1 MNKDNAISIV
11 MGLLVGFI
19 VGYVLHDVMV
29 AHQPL
34 RRLPGEGAV
43 VTSASAPGAPGADT
57 GGGPAPDDAAAAAG
71 GSSPA
76 GEEAGAAA
84 GSLGA
89 VGGGTGGA
97 TGGGAASGAGGVG
110 APAGSAPPAM
120 AAVQQLRD
128 YVATH
133 PKDADAVLK
142 LANLN
147 FDINNW
153 SRARDLYTQY
163 LGLRDPNP
171 DVLTD
176 LGTCYR
182 QLHQFDRAL
191 EQFHRAEQVAPGH
204 WKSRF
209 AEVVVLAFDL
219 NQGAAADQAFGR
231 LQALAPGQPEVAQLG
246 AALQRRR
253 AGGAAGSASG
263 TGGGR

>member
-1 MNKDNAISIV
+1 VNKDNAISVV

-43 VTSASAPGAPGADT
+43 VTSAAAPDAENGSGAPGAPPEDAAAGSAAGGSSAAGAA
-57 GGGPAPDDAAAAAG
+57 GGGAAGAGGGAAAG
-71 GSSPA
+71 GSP
-76 GEEAGAAA
+76 
-84 GSLGA
+84 
-89 VGGGTGGA
+89 
-97 TGGGAASGAGGVG
+97 
-110 APAGSAPPAM
+110 PPAM

-147 FDINNW
+147 FDINNFG
-153 SRARDLYTQY
+153 RAKDLYTQY
-163 LGLRDPNP
+163 LGLRGPNA

-182 QLHQFDRAL
+182 QLHQFDSAL
-191 EQFHRAEQVAPGH
+191 AQFRRAEELAPGH

-219 NQGAAADQAFGR
+219 NQNAAADQAFGR

-246 AALQRRR
+246 AALQRRHAAGTAG
-253 AGGAAGSASG
+253 AGGGASG

>member
-1 MNKDNAISIV
+1 VTKDNAISV
-11 MGLLVGFI
+11 AMGLLLGFI

-43 VTSASAPGAPGADT
+43 VTSAAAPDAENG
-57 GGGPAPDDAAAAAG
+57 GGGPADDAAGGSPAAGAAG
-71 GSSPA
+71 GSSA
-76 GEEAGAAA
+76 AGAEGGAGGDLAGGAA
-84 GSLGA
+84 G
-89 VGGGTGGA
+89 
-97 TGGGAASGAGGVG
+97 ASGAGGGG
-110 APAGSAPPAM
+110 APGGSAPPAM
-120 AAVQQLRD
+120 AAIQQLRD
-128 YVATH
+128 YVASH

-147 FDINNW
+147 FDISNW
-153 SRARDLYTQY
+153 GRARDLYTQY
-163 LGLRDPNP
+163 VGLRGPNP

-182 QLHQFDRAL
+182 QLHQFDTAL
-191 EQFHRAEQVAPGH
+191 AQFRQAEALAPAH

-219 NQGAAADQAFGR
+219 NQTAAADQAFGR
-231 LQALAPGQPEVAQLG
+231 LQAMAPGQPEVAQLG

-253 AGGAAGSASG
+253 GAGTAGGGGASG

>member
-1 MNKDNAISIV
+1 MNKDNAISVV

-43 VTSASAPGAPGADT
+43 VTSAAAPDAENAAGAPGAP
-57 GGGPAPDDAAAAAG
+57 PDDAGAAAA

-76 GEEAGAAA
+76 GAAGGGVGGDPAAGAA
-84 GSLGA
+84 
-89 VGGGTGGA
+89 
-97 TGGGAASGAGGVG
+97 GAAGAAPGGS
-110 APAGSAPPAM
+110 PPPAM

-147 FDINNW
+147 FDINNFG
-153 SRARDLYTQY
+153 RAKDLYTQY
-163 LGLRDPNP
+163 LGLRGPNA

-182 QLHQFDRAL
+182 QLHQFDSAL
-191 EQFHRAEQVAPGH
+191 AQFRRAEELAPGH

-219 NQGAAADQAFGR
+219 NQTAAADQAFGR

-253 AGGAAGSASG
+253 SAGTTGAGGGASG

>member
-1 MNKDNAISIV
+1 VNKDNAISVV

-43 VTSASAPGAPGADT
+43 VTSAAAPGAGPEN
-57 GGGPAPDDAAAAAG
+57 GGGAPPDDAASAAG

-76 GEEAGAAA
+76 GEEGGAAA
-84 GSLGA
+84 GSAGA
-89 VGGGTGGA
+89 ADAGA
-97 TGGGAASGAGGVG
+97 GGGGAPGGS
-110 APAGSAPPAM
+110 PAPAM

-163 LGLRDPNP
+163 LGLRGPNP

-182 QLHQFDRAL
+182 QLRQFDRAL
-191 EQFHRAEQVAPGH
+191 EQFRRAEQLAPGH

-219 NQGAAADQAFGR
+219 DQGAAADQAFGR

-253 AGGAAGSASG
+253 SPGAGGAAGSSSG

>member
-1 MNKDNAISIV
+1 VNKDNAISVV

-43 VTSASAPGAPGADT
+43 VTSAAAPDAENAGGGAGAPADDA
-57 GGGPAPDDAAAAAG
+57 GAAAAAG
-71 GSSPA
+71 GGSA
-76 GEEAGAAA
+76 AGADGGAA
-84 GSLGA
+84 G
-89 VGGGTGGA
+89 GGA
-97 TGGGAASGAGGVG
+97 TGAGGGGAAGGS
-110 APAGSAPPAM
+110 PPPAM

-147 FDINNW
+147 FDINNFG
-153 SRARDLYTQY
+153 RAKDLYTQY
-163 LGLRDPNP
+163 VGLRGPNP

-182 QLHQFDRAL
+182 QLRQFDSAL
-191 EQFHRAEQVAPGH
+191 AQFRHAEELAPAH

-219 NQGAAADQAFGR
+219 NQTAAADQAFGR

-253 AGGAAGSASG
+253 AGGAAG

>member
-1 MNKDNAISIV
+1 MNKDNAISVV

-43 VTSASAPGAPGADT
+43 VPSAAAPDAENGGGAPA
-57 GGGPAPDDAAAAAG
+57 DDAAAAAAAG
-71 GSSPA
+71 G
-76 GEEAGAAA
+76 GAAA
-84 GSLGA
+84 GADGGA
-89 VGGGTGGA
+89 AAGGGGTA
-97 TGGGAASGAGGVG
+97 GGGGGTAAGGS
-110 APAGSAPPAM
+110 PPPAM

-147 FDINNW
+147 FDINNFG
-153 SRARDLYTQY
+153 RAKDLYTQY
-163 LGLRDPNP
+163 LGLRGPNA

-182 QLHQFDRAL
+182 QLRQFDTAL
-191 EQFHRAEQVAPGH
+191 AQFRHAEELAPGH

-219 NQGAAADQAFGR
+219 NQTAAADQAFGR
-231 LQALAPGQPEVAQLG
+231 LQAMAPGQPEVAQLG

-253 AGGAAGSASG
+253 AGGAAGAGGGANG

>member
-1 MNKDNAISIV
+1 VNKDNAISVV

-43 VTSASAPGAPGADT
+43 VTSAA
-57 GGGPAPDDAAAAAG
+57 APDA
-71 GSSPA
+71 
-76 GEEAGAAA
+76 E
-84 GSLGA
+84 
-89 VGGGTGGA
+89 
-97 TGGGAASGAGGVG
+97 TGGGAAGAPPEDAAAGSAAGGGSPASAAGGGAAGAGGG
-110 APAGSAPPAM
+110 APAGGSPPPAM

-147 FDINNW
+147 FDINNFG
-153 SRARDLYTQY
+153 RAKDLYSQY
-163 LGLRDPNP
+163 LGLRGPNA

-182 QLHQFDRAL
+182 QLHQFDSAL
-191 EQFHRAEQVAPGH
+191 AQFRRAEELAPGH

-219 NQGAAADQAFGR
+219 NQNAAADQAFGR

-253 AGGAAGSASG
+253 AAGTAGAGGGASG

>member
-1 MNKDNAISIV
+1 MNKDNAISVV

-43 VTSASAPGAPGADT
+43 VTSAAAPNAGDGSGGAGAPA
-57 GGGPAPDDAAAAAG
+57 DDAGATAAAG
-71 GSSPA
+71 GGGFAA
-76 GEEAGAAA
+76 GADGGAAGGGTAGGAGGAAA
-84 GSLGA
+84 G
-89 VGGGTGGA
+89 
-97 TGGGAASGAGGVG
+97 G
-110 APAGSAPPAM
+110 APPPAM

-133 PKDADAVLK
+133 PKDADAVLR

-147 FDINNW
+147 FDINNFG
-153 SRARDLYTQY
+153 RAKDLYTQY
-163 LGLRDPNP
+163 IGLHGPNA

-182 QLHQFDRAL
+182 QLHQLDSAL
-191 EQFHRAEQVAPGH
+191 AQFRHAEELAPGH

-219 NQGAAADQAFGR
+219 NQTAAADQAFGR

-253 AGGAAGSASG
+253 AAGNAGAGGGASG

>member
-1 MNKDNAISIV
+1 
-11 MGLLVGFI
+11 
-19 VGYVLHDVMV
+19 
-29 AHQPL
+29 
-34 RRLPGEGAV
+34 V
-43 VTSASAPGAPGADT
+43 VTSAAAPDAENGGGAP
-57 GGGPAPDDAAAAAG
+57 PDDAAAAASAG
-71 GSSPA
+71 GSSAA
-76 GEEAGAAA
+76 GVEGGAA
-84 GSLGA
+84 
-89 VGGGTGGA
+89 
-97 TGGGAASGAGGVG
+97 GGGAAGAGGS
-110 APAGSAPPAM
+110 AAAGGSPPPAM

-147 FDINNW
+147 FDINNFG
-153 SRARDLYTQY
+153 RAKDLYTQY
-163 LGLRDPNP
+163 LGLRGPNA

-182 QLHQFDRAL
+182 QLHQFDSAL
-191 EQFHRAEQVAPGH
+191 AQFRRAEELAPGH

-219 NQGAAADQAFGR
+219 HQNAAADQAFGR

-253 AGGAAGSASG
+253 AAGTAGAGGGASG

>member
-1 MNKDNAISIV
+1 MNKDNAISVV

-43 VTSASAPGAPGADT
+43 VTSAAAPDAENGGGGAP
-57 GGGPAPDDAAAAAG
+57 PDDAAAAASAG
-71 GSSPA
+71 GSSAA
-76 GEEAGAAA
+76 GAAGGAGGAAA
-84 GSLGA
+84 G
-89 VGGGTGGA
+89 
-97 TGGGAASGAGGVG
+97 
-110 APAGSAPPAM
+110 GSPPPAM

-147 FDINNW
+147 FDINNFG
-153 SRARDLYTQY
+153 RAKDLYTQY
-163 LGLRDPNP
+163 LGLRGPNA

-182 QLHQFDRAL
+182 QLHQFDSAL
-191 EQFHRAEQVAPGH
+191 AQFRRAEGLAPGH

-219 NQGAAADQAFGR
+219 NQNAAADQAFGR

-253 AGGAAGSASG
+253 AAGTAGAGGGASG

>member
-1 MNKDNAISIV
+1 MNKDNAISVV

-43 VTSASAPGAPGADT
+43 VTSADAPGAGVEN
-57 GGGPAPDDAAAAAG
+57 GGGAPADDGAAAAG
-71 GSSPA
+71 GGSPA
-76 GEEAGAAA
+76 GDEGGAAA
-84 GSLGA
+84 GSAGQA
-89 VGGGTGGA
+89 
-97 TGGGAASGAGGVG
+97 GGGAGGAGGGG
-110 APAGSAPPAM
+110 APGGSPPPAM

-153 SRARDLYTQY
+153 GRARDLYTQY

-182 QLHQFDRAL
+182 QLRQFDRAL
-191 EQFHRAEQVAPGH
+191 EQFRRAEQLAPGH

-219 NQGAAADQAFGR
+219 NQGAAADQAFSR

-246 AALQRRR
+246 TALQRRR
-253 AGGAAGSASG
+253 SPGAGGAAGSASG

>member
-1 MNKDNAISIV
+1 MNKDNAISVV

-43 VTSASAPGAPGADT
+43 VTSAAAPDAENGGGGAP
-57 GGGPAPDDAAAAAG
+57 PDDAAAAASAG
-71 GSSPA
+71 GSSAA
-76 GEEAGAAA
+76 GAAGGAGGAAA
-84 GSLGA
+84 G
-89 VGGGTGGA
+89 
-97 TGGGAASGAGGVG
+97 
-110 APAGSAPPAM
+110 GSPPPAM

-147 FDINNW
+147 FDINNFG
-153 SRARDLYTQY
+153 RAKDLYTQY
-163 LGLRDPNP
+163 LGLRGPNA

-182 QLHQFDRAL
+182 QLHQFDSAL
-191 EQFHRAEQVAPGH
+191 AQFRRAEELAPGH

-219 NQGAAADQAFGR
+219 NQNAAADQAFGR

-253 AGGAAGSASG
+253 AAGTAGAGGGASG

>member
-1 MNKDNAISIV
+1 VNKDNAISVV

-43 VTSASAPGAPGADT
+43 VNSAAAPDAENGARA
-57 GGGPAPDDAAAAAG
+57 PADDAAAGAAAGAGSPAGAEGGAAGGGAGSAAGGGGGAAAG
-71 GSSPA
+71 GSP
-76 GEEAGAAA
+76 
-84 GSLGA
+84 
-89 VGGGTGGA
+89 
-97 TGGGAASGAGGVG
+97 
-110 APAGSAPPAM
+110 PPAM

-147 FDINNW
+147 FDINNFA
-153 SRARDLYTQY
+153 RARDLYTQY
-163 LGLRDPNP
+163 VGLRGPNA

-182 QLHQFDRAL
+182 QLHQIDSAL
-191 EQFHRAEQVAPGH
+191 AQFRRAEELAPGH

-219 NQGAAADQAFGR
+219 NQTAAADQAFGR

-253 AGGAAGSASG
+253 AAGTAGAGGGASG

>member
-1 MNKDNAISIV
+1 VNKDNAISVV

-43 VTSASAPGAPGADT
+43 VTSAAAPDGGDGAAGAPADDA
-57 GGGPAPDDAAAAAG
+57 GAAAAAG
-71 GSSPA
+71 GGGA
-76 GEEAGAAA
+76 AGAEGGAA
-84 GSLGA
+84 
-89 VGGGTGGA
+89 GGGT
-97 TGGGAASGAGGVG
+97 AGGS
-110 APAGSAPPAM
+110 PPPAM

-147 FDINNW
+147 FDINNFG
-153 SRARDLYTQY
+153 RAKDLYTQY
-163 LGLRDPNP
+163 IGLRGPNP

-182 QLHQFDRAL
+182 QLRQFDTAL
-191 EQFHRAEQVAPGH
+191 AQFRHAEELAPGH

-219 NQGAAADQAFGR
+219 NQTAAADQAFGR
-231 LQALAPGQPEVAQLG
+231 LQTLAPGQPEVAQLG

-253 AGGAAGSASG
+253 AGGTAGAGGGTTG

>member
-1 MNKDNAISIV
+1 MNKDNAISVV

-43 VTSASAPGAPGADT
+43 VTSAAAPDAENGGAGAPA
-57 GGGPAPDDAAAAAG
+57 DDAATAASAG

-76 GEEAGAAA
+76 GTE
-84 GSLGA
+84 
-89 VGGGTGGA
+89 GGA
-97 TGGGAASGAGGVG
+97 TGGGAAGGGGGAAAGGS
-110 APAGSAPPAM
+110 PPPAM

-147 FDINNW
+147 FDINNFA
-153 SRARDLYTQY
+153 RAKDLYTQY
-163 LGLRDPNP
+163 IGLRGPNP

-182 QLHQFDRAL
+182 QLHQFDTAL
-191 EQFHRAEQVAPGH
+191 AQFRHAEGLAPGH

-219 NQGAAADQAFGR
+219 NQTAAADQAFGR
-231 LQALAPGQPEVAQLG
+231 LQALAPGQPEVVQLG

-253 AGGAAGSASG
+253 AAGTAGAGGGASG

>member
-1 MNKDNAISIV
+1 VNKDNAISVV

-43 VTSASAPGAPGADT
+43 VTSAAAPDAENGGGAP
-57 GGGPAPDDAAAAAG
+57 PDDAAAAASAG
-71 GSSPA
+71 GSSAA
-76 GEEAGAAA
+76 GVEGGAA
-84 GSLGA
+84 
-89 VGGGTGGA
+89 
-97 TGGGAASGAGGVG
+97 GGGAAGAGGS
-110 APAGSAPPAM
+110 AAAGGSPPPAM

-147 FDINNW
+147 FDINNFG
-153 SRARDLYTQY
+153 RAKDLYTQY
-163 LGLRDPNP
+163 LGLRGPNA

-182 QLHQFDRAL
+182 QLHQFDSAL
-191 EQFHRAEQVAPGH
+191 AQFRRAEELAPGH

-219 NQGAAADQAFGR
+219 HQNAAADQAFGR

-253 AGGAAGSASG
+253 AAGTAGAGGGASG

>member
-1 MNKDNAISIV
+1 VNKDNAISVV

-43 VTSASAPGAPGADT
+43 VTSAAAPDAESGGAPGAPGA
-57 GGGPAPDDAAAAAG
+57 PSDDAAAAGG
-71 GSSPA
+71 GSPA
-76 GEEAGAAA
+76 ASDGGAAGAT
-84 GSLGA
+84 
-89 VGGGTGGA
+89 GGGTGG
-97 TGGGAASGAGGVG
+97 GAAPGGS
-110 APAGSAPPAM
+110 PPPAM

-147 FDINNW
+147 FDISSW
-153 SRARDLYTQY
+153 ARARDLYTQY
-163 LGLRDPNP
+163 LGLRGPNP

-182 QLHQFDRAL
+182 QLHQFDNAL
-191 EQFHRAEQVAPGH
+191 AQFRHAEELAPAH

-219 NQGAAADQAFGR
+219 NQTAAADQAFGK

-253 AGGAAGSASG
+253 SAGTAGAAGGATG

>member
-1 MNKDNAISIV
+1 

-43 VTSASAPGAPGADT
+43 VTSAA
-57 GGGPAPDDAAAAAG
+57 APDA
-71 GSSPA
+71 
-76 GEEAGAAA
+76 E
-84 GSLGA
+84 
-89 VGGGTGGA
+89 
-97 TGGGAASGAGGVG
+97 TGGGAAGAPPEDAAAGSTAGGGSPASAAGGGAAGAGGG
-110 APAGSAPPAM
+110 APAGGSPPPAM

-147 FDINNW
+147 FDINNFG
-153 SRARDLYTQY
+153 RAKDLYSQY
-163 LGLRDPNP
+163 LGLRGPNA

-182 QLHQFDRAL
+182 QLHQFDSAL
-191 EQFHRAEQVAPGH
+191 AQFRRAEELAPGH

-219 NQGAAADQAFGR
+219 NQNAAADQAFGR

-253 AGGAAGSASG
+253 AAGTAGAGGGASG

>member
-1 MNKDNAISIV
+1 VNKDNAISVV

-43 VTSASAPGAPGADT
+43 VTSAGAPGSSAADP
-57 GGGPAPDDAAAAAG
+57 GGGPAPDDAAASAAAG
-71 GSSPA
+71 GGSPA
-76 GEEAGAAA
+76 GDDGSAAA
-84 GSLGA
+84 GSPGA
-89 VGGGTGGA
+89 A
-97 TGGGAASGAGGVG
+97 GGGAPGG
-110 APAGSAPPAM
+110 SSPPAM

-128 YVATH
+128 YVASH

-147 FDINNW
+147 FDISNW

-163 LGLRDPNP
+163 LGLREPPNP

-182 QLHQFDRAL
+182 QLRQFDHAL

-253 AGGAAGSASG
+253 AGGAAGGANG

>member
-1 MNKDNAISIV
+1 MNKDNAISVV

-43 VTSASAPGAPGADT
+43 VTSAAAPDAENGGGAP
-57 GGGPAPDDAAAAAG
+57 PDDAAAAASAG
-71 GSSPA
+71 GSSAA
-76 GEEAGAAA
+76 GVEGGAA
-84 GSLGA
+84 
-89 VGGGTGGA
+89 
-97 TGGGAASGAGGVG
+97 GGGAAGAGGS
-110 APAGSAPPAM
+110 AAAGGSPPPAM

-147 FDINNW
+147 FDINNFG
-153 SRARDLYTQY
+153 RAKDLYTQY
-163 LGLRDPNP
+163 LGLRGPNA

-182 QLHQFDRAL
+182 QLHQFDSAL
-191 EQFHRAEQVAPGH
+191 AQFRRAEELAPGH

-219 NQGAAADQAFGR
+219 HQNAAADQAFGR

-253 AGGAAGSASG
+253 AAGTAGAGGGASG

>member
-1 MNKDNAISIV
+1 VNKDNAISVV

-43 VTSASAPGAPGADT
+43 VTSAA
-57 GGGPAPDDAAAAAG
+57 APDA
-71 GSSPA
+71 
-76 GEEAGAAA
+76 E
-84 GSLGA
+84 
-89 VGGGTGGA
+89 
-97 TGGGAASGAGGVG
+97 TGGGAAGAPPEDAAAGSTAGGGSPASAAGGGAAGAGGG
-110 APAGSAPPAM
+110 APAGGSPPPAM

-147 FDINNW
+147 FDINNFG
-153 SRARDLYTQY
+153 RAKDLYSQY
-163 LGLRDPNP
+163 LGLRGPNA

-182 QLHQFDRAL
+182 QLHQFDSAL
-191 EQFHRAEQVAPGH
+191 AQFRRAEELAPGH

-219 NQGAAADQAFGR
+219 NQNAAADQAFGR

-253 AGGAAGSASG
+253 AAGTAGAGGGASG

>member
-1 MNKDNAISIV
+1 
-11 MGLLVGFI
+11 
-19 VGYVLHDVMV
+19 
-29 AHQPL
+29 
-34 RRLPGEGAV
+34 
-43 VTSASAPGAPGADT
+43 
-57 GGGPAPDDAAAAAG
+57 
-71 GSSPA
+71 
-76 GEEAGAAA
+76 
-84 GSLGA
+84 
-89 VGGGTGGA
+89 
-97 TGGGAASGAGGVG
+97 
-110 APAGSAPPAM
+110 M

-142 LANLN
+142 LGNLN
-147 FDINNW
+147 FDINNFG
-153 SRARDLYTQY
+153 RAKDLYTQY
-163 LGLRDPNP
+163 IGLRGPNP

-182 QLHQFDRAL
+182 QLRQFDTAL
-191 EQFHRAEQVAPGH
+191 AQFRRAEGLAPGH

-219 NQGAAADQAFGR
+219 NQTAAADQAFGR

-253 AGGAAGSASG
+253 AAGTAGSGGGASG

>member
-1 MNKDNAISIV
+1 VDKDNAISVV

-43 VTSASAPGAPGADT
+43 VTSAAAPDAENGGAGAPAG
-57 GGGPAPDDAAAAAG
+57 DAAAAPAAG
-71 GSSPA
+71 G
-76 GEEAGAAA
+76 GAAA
-84 GSLGA
+84 GA
-89 VGGGTGGA
+89 EGGA
-97 TGGGAASGAGGVG
+97 AGGSAASGAGGGGG
-110 APAGSAPPAM
+110 AAAGGSPPPAM

-147 FDINNW
+147 FDINNFG
-153 SRARDLYTQY
+153 RAKDLYTQY
-163 LGLRDPNP
+163 IGLRGPNA

-182 QLHQFDRAL
+182 QLHQFDTAL
-191 EQFHRAEQVAPGH
+191 AQFRQAEGLAPGH

-219 NQGAAADQAFGR
+219 NQTAAADQAFGR
-231 LQALAPGQPEVAQLG
+231 LQAMAPGQPEVAQLG

-253 AGGAAGSASG
+253 AGGTAGAGGGASG